1 MTKAILRRRPR
12 TMLGDPLFRRFFD
25 DDVFNPQNLLTRWN
39 ETLGEEAWLPA
50 VDIREDDD
58 KFVFTAE
65 LPGLTREQVDIT
77 IEEKVLTISGERNFE
92 SKEDNKNYHRIER
105 SYGSFSRSFSLPH
118 DIDQEGVNAAFENG
132 LLEITLPKSE
142 ATKPRRIEI
151 G

>member
-1 MTKAILRRRPR
+1 
-12 TMLGDPLFRRFFD
+12 MLADPLLRRFFD

-39 ETLGEEAWLPA
+39 EALGEEAWLPA
-50 VDIREDDD
+50 VDIREDEDQ
-58 KFVFTAE
+58 FVFTAE
-65 LPGLTREQVDIT
+65 LPGLTREEVDIT
-77 IEEKVLTISGERNFE
+77 IEEKVLTISGERKFE

-118 DIDQEGVNAAFENG
+118 DIDQDGVTAAFENG
-132 LLEITLPKSE
+132 LLKITLPKSE